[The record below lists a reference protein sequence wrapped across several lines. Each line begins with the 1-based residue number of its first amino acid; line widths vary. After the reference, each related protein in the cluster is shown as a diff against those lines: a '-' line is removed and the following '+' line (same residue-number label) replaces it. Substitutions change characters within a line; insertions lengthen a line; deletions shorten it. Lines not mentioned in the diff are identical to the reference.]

1 MLPYICLHSDTIECM
16 LPDKGK
22 PSLDNLGVTI
32 FNLNQPAKGYA
43 FKIFLT
49 LLVYEITPW
58 ESPSLG
64 NFG

>member
-1 MLPYICLHSDTIECM
+1 M